1 MNINSDQLRR
11 DSWDTKDD
19 QTRAVRGM
27 REILA
32 RLFGDTSVDAGTK
45 ADLVL
50 PGGVNRRKFLQIGGL
65 TVATAAVF
73 AACGSDDEEGTSV
86 AGDAGDSNTGEG
98 SADGKGSASDIKI
111 LRTASSLE
119 VLAVDVYQKA
129 IDSGLVKTAAVGD
142 AAKLFQAQ
150 HKEHAELF
158 EGATKKLGGEPFDK
172 ANPVVLQSLQP
183 MIAAL
188 RDEMGV
194 LKLAYDLERAA
205 AATYFSTVGAFTD
218 LTLNQAAMSVGGVEA
233 RHVAIL
239 GSIVAPQT
247 SPPAFLTKDGA
258 VAAGTGV

>member
-32 RLFGDTSVDAGTK
+32 RLFGDTTVDAGTK
-45 ADLVL
+45 GDLIL

-65 TVATAAVF
+65 TVASAAVF
-73 AACGSDDEEGTSV
+73 AACGSDDPEGTSV
-86 AGDAGDSNTGEG
+86 AGDAGDSNTGDG
-98 SADGKGSASDIKI
+98 SPGGKGSESDIKI

-119 VLAVDVYQKA
+119 ELAVDVYQKA
-129 IDSGLVKTAAVGD
+129 IDSGLVKTADVGD

-150 HKEHAELF
+150 QKEHSELLQ
-158 EGATKKLGGEPFDK
+158 GATKKLGGQAFTD
-172 ANPVVLQSLQP
+172 ANPVVMQQLEP
-183 MIAAL
+183 AIMAL
-188 RDEMGV
+188 KDEMGV
-194 LKLAYDLERAA
+194 LKLAYELEKVAT
-205 AATYFSTVGAFTD
+205 ATYFSSVGGFTD
-218 LTLNQAAMSVGGVEA
+218 ATLNQAAMSIGGVEA

-247 SPPAFLTKDGA
+247 TPPAFLTKEGA
-258 VAAGTGV
+258 VPVGTGV

>member
-45 ADLVL
+45 GDLIL
-50 PGGVNRRKFLQIGGL
+50 PAGVNRRKFLQIGGL
-65 TVATAAVF
+65 TVASAAVF
-73 AACGSDDEEGTSV
+73 AACGSDDEESTNV
-86 AGDAGDSNTGEG
+86 AGDAGDSDTGEG
-98 SADGKGSASDIKI
+98 NADGKGSAGDIRL

-119 VLAVDVYQKA
+119 ELAVDVYQQA
-129 IDSGLVKTAAVGD
+129 IDSGLVKTAAIGD

-150 HKEHAELF
+150 HKEHSELLQ
-158 EGATKKLGGEPFDK
+158 GATKKLGGDAFDK
-172 ANPVVLQSLQP
+172 ANPVVLQQLEPTIS
-183 MIAAL
+183 AL
-188 RDEMGV
+188 KDEMGV
-194 LKLAYDLERAA
+194 LKLAYDLEKVA
-205 AATYFSTVGAFTD
+205 AATYFSSVGGFTD
-218 LTLNQAAMSVGGVEA
+218 LTLNQAAMSIGGVEA

-258 VAAGTGV
+258 VAVGTGV